1 MDKLWITGMERQK
14 ICPTQLL
21 SLLSFYIFSSLFFCF
36 FVFFAILE
44 TDGCVKCTV
53 FSTVFPDHSSWL
65 AMLQT
70 LTHRNVFWGDRHV
83 KINILFFFFLYL
95 CNSASVCLCF
105 LPTIPIWKHSSSI
118 ITTKNGYLSPHCN
131 ATWLLIGRCGASQ
144 QRQRCYGR
152 AKRQREVQPVWRC
165 L

>member
-1 MDKLWITGMERQK
+1 MNHWDGKAEDLSN
-14 ICPTQLL
+14 PTSKFAFFLY
-21 SLLSFYIFSSLFFCF
+21 FFFTFFPFFLF
-36 FVFFAILE
+36 FFAILE

-53 FSTVFPDHSSWL
+53 FSTVFPDHSIWL

-83 KINILFFFFLYL
+83 KINILFFFFYL

-105 LPTIPIWKHSSSI
+105 LPTIPIWKHSYSI